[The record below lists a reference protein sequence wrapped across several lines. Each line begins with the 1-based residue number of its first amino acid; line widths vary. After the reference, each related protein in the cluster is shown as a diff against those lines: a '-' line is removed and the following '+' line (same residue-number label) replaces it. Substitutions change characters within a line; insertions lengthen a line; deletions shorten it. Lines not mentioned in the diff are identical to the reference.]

1 MSHPGSHDHFSTLS
15 LQWHKK
21 IGLVRSTLLEFDSA
35 LTNKNMTNYYISVS
49 NEIERYKPGDV
60 HEIQT
65 EKTTEQGMVFFDVFL
80 SVAGL
85 QDRTTTG

>member
-1 MSHPGSHDHFSTLS
+1 
-15 LQWHKK
+15 
-21 IGLVRSTLLEFDSA
+21 
-35 LTNKNMTNYYISVS
+35 MTNYYISVS